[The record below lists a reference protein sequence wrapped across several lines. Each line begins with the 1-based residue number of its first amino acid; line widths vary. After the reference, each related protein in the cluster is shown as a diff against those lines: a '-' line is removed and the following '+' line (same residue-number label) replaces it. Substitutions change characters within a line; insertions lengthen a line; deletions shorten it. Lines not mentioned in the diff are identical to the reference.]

1 MLRFASLA
9 LVVASSALFGC
20 SAPAPAETTVSLV
33 SERSLLDADISVSTP
48 VARGNNELFV
58 QLRPH
63 ALAST
68 DGPVRLLAVDATM
81 AAHAH
86 EAHAEA
92 IDEADAGFYAK
103 KLDLFMTGRWLV
115 TLELAFGDE
124 PDSVSLPIDVP

>member
-1 MLRFASLA
+1 MLRLA
-9 LVVASSALFGC
+9 CLAVVVASSASFGC

-33 SERSLLDADISVSTP
+33 SERGLLDADISVKTP

-63 ALAST
+63 APAADDSA
-68 DGPVRLLAVDATM
+68 RLLAVDATM
-81 AAHAH
+81 AAHGH

-103 KLDLFMTGRWLV
+103 RLDLFMTGRWLV
-115 TLELAFGDE
+115 TLQLAFGDE

>member
-1 MLRFASLA
+1 MHRLAFLA
-9 LVVASSALFGC
+9 LVVVASWALFGC
-20 SAPAPAETTVSLV
+20 SGPAPAQTTVSLV
-33 SERSLLDADISVSTP
+33 SERGLLDADISVSTP

-58 QLRPH
+58 QLHPH
-63 ALAST
+63 AA
-68 DGPVRLLAVDATM
+68 DGSARLLAVDATM

>member
-1 MLRFASLA
+1 VLRFAFLA
-9 LVVASSALFGC
+9 VVVASSTLFGC

-33 SERSLLDADISVSTP
+33 SERSLLDADIRIGTP

-63 ALAST
+63 APTA
-68 DGPVRLLAVDATM
+68 DGSARLLAVDATM

-92 IDEADAGFYAK
+92 IDETDAGFYAK

-115 TLELAFGDE
+115 TLELAFADE
-124 PDSVSLPIDVP
+124 PDRVSLPIDVP